1 MASLTEI
8 FTAIADA
15 IRSKTGGT
23 KKYKPEDMAPAIRTL
38 STEDIGTVGAG
49 LAARNLAVLD
59 LGTAD
64 TIVSYGL
71 QNPGAVKV
79 RGEQVTTVRDHG
91 INGGGDAEPV
101 LEEIELPAVRTL
113 GSYGFASNSKLA
125 RVTISDHVVS
135 LSQYLFSNDTSLTDF
150 TMPSGLRNIYEGAFY
165 ECTKYNPASLPETLT
180 TIGYRAFLDCIA
192 LSLTSLPSGITSI
205 GAKAFQGCQSLA
217 LTSLPEKLVSL
228 ENSVFSGC
236 TSLALTT
243 VPDQVSAIGEYA
255 FYNTGVTDFFIPDNV
270 KNLGQYAFAG
280 CMKLE
285 SVRVSALDSVGIHT
299 FDGCTKLRRAEIASG
314 TTLLA
319 SYTFMNCTALEEV
332 VIPSTLQDIY
342 TYTFDNCPE
351 LRMTELPRKLRTLA
365 GYAFYN
371 CSSVTFSYLPD
382 TINGIYDHTLENCT
396 SLTELRLHSTPV
408 NGIYDTAFK
417 GCTSLSDIYV
427 PWAEGA
433 VANAPWGAT
442 SAVIHYST
450 VYPAVG
456 IALQESVRIFV
467 QTESYDCRSL
477 LRLVDQDGYVTTG
490 DTSDVTWSAGTL
502 TGVSLDA
509 ATGVLTLSNP
519 AVNSAVQV
527 TAASATFGSATT
539 TITFVNT
546 HYSVDTGN
554 GQWVDTGT
562 QVDNH
567 TVYQSD
573 AGSYH
578 TNNGT
583 STATITLVGYQKFV
597 VYIRSNAESTYDY
610 TIAAPLDATAA
621 RGGSAVQTTSG
632 KQSATTYYKAEYTI
646 SDQSSHTIQI
656 MYTKDSSQNSG
667 DDRGYFYVAESECE

>member
-23 KKYKPEDMAPAIRTL
+23 AKYKPEDMAPAIRTL
-38 STEDIGTVGAG
+38 STEDIGSVGAG
-49 LAARNLAVLD
+49 IAARNLAVLD

-64 TIVSYGL
+64 TIVSYGI
-71 QNPGAVKV
+71 QNIGAVKV
-79 RGEQVTTVRDHG
+79 RGEHVTTVQDYG
-91 INGGGDAEPV
+91 ICGGGDPEAV
-101 LEEIELPAVRTL
+101 LEEIDLPAVRTL
-113 GSYGFASNSKLA
+113 GAYAFAANYKLA
-125 RVTISDHVVS
+125 RVILPDSLVS
-135 LSQYLFSNDTSLTDF
+135 FSQYLFSNDSGLTDV
-150 TMPSGLRNIYEGAFY
+150 TLPSGLKNIFEGAFY
-165 ECTKYNPASLPETLT
+165 GCAKYNPDSLPDSVTV
-180 TIGYRAFLDCIA
+180 IGSRAFYSCAA
-192 LSLTSLPSGITSI
+192 LSLTSLPSGLASI
-205 GAKAFQGCQSLA
+205 GAGAFQDCTALA

-228 ENSVFSGC
+228 ENNVFDGCTALSLSTVPDHVTAIGDYAFRNTGTTNFIFPDSVKHLGQDAFAGCKNLVSVRISALTYMAVHTFSGC
-236 TSLALTT
+236 TSLLKAEL
-243 VPDQVSAIGEYA
+243 AE
-255 FYNTGVTDFFIPDNV
+255 GV
-270 KNLGQYAFAG
+270 Q
-280 CMKLE
+280 
-285 SVRVSALDSVGIHT
+285 
-299 FDGCTKLRRAEIASG
+299 
-314 TTLLA
+314 LLA
-319 SYTFMNCTALEEV
+319 SDTFYNCTALEEV
-332 VIPSTLQDIY
+332 SIPSTLKDLY
-342 TYTFDNCPE
+342 TYTFYNCQN
-351 LRMTELPRKLRTLA
+351 LRMTELPRNLRTLA
-365 GYAFYN
+365 GYVFYN

-382 TINGIYDHTLENCT
+382 TINGIYDHCLENCT
-396 SLTELRLHSTPV
+396 ALTELRLHSTPV

-477 LRLVDQDGYVTTG
+477 LRLLDQDGYVTSG

-509 ATGVLTLSNP
+509 ATGILTLSNP

-527 TAASATFGSATT
+527 TATSATFGSAKT

-562 QVDNH
+562 KVNNN

-578 TNNGT
+578 INNGT
-583 STATITLVGYQKFV
+583 STATITLTGYQKFV
-597 VYIRSNAESTYDY
+597 IYIRSYAESTYDY

-621 RGGSAVQTTSG
+621 RDGSAVQTTSG

-646 SDQSSHTIQI
+646 SDQASHTIQI
-656 MYTKDSSQNSG
+656 MYTKDNSQNSG
-667 DDRGYFYVAESECE
+667 DDRGYFYVAESECV